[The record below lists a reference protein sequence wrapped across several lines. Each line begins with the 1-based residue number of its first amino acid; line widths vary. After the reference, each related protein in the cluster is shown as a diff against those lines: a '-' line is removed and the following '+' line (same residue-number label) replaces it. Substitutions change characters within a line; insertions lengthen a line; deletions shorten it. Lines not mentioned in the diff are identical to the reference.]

1 MCWENWHYAALAV
14 VLVLLVWYFTSGSSE
29 GFCSLPQ
36 NRVPTTADFEA
47 YYACKKRGSEHMQA
61 CPPRP
66 GVSGSV
72 QDWVNYTACNL
83 GANVSKAEGVQD
95 RLTYK
100 YQKCDARY
108 PVDKKTG
115 KRDAFIQAKW
125 KLCRSCAD
133 PVYST
138 NVRNQATC
146 KHAGM
151 SGEQ

>member
-14 VLVLLVWYFTSGSSE
+14 TFVLLLWYFTSSSE
-29 GFCSLPQ
+29 GFCALPQ

-47 YYACKKRGSEHMQA
+47 YYACKKRNSEHMQS

-66 GVSGSV
+66 GLSGSA
-72 QDWVNYTACNL
+72 QDWVNFTACHL
-83 GANVSKAEGVQD
+83 GADVSKAEGVQD
-95 RLTYK
+95 RLAYK
-100 YQKCDARY
+100 YQLCDSRY
-108 PVDKKTG
+108 PPAVATG
-115 KRDAFIQAKW
+115 KRDAFTQAKW

-133 PVYST
+133 PVFST
-138 NVRNQATC
+138 SMQNQATC